1 VAPVADRPD
10 RAAEPRLDGRT
21 VLAVFAHPD
30 DESLA
35 CGGTLAR
42 LTDAGARV
50 VLLCASRG
58 EAGSVSDP
66 ALVPDGD
73 LGAVRTR
80 ELHQAAAILGVH
92 DVLVMDHPDGDLRW
106 DDVPELHGEIVGAI
120 HHYRPDAVVTF
131 DADGLYWHLD
141 HVGVHERTFT
151 AVRSL
156 GIDAP
161 ALYYVTMLKG
171 SMREI
176 MNAAHAKGGVAPD
189 SGVWG
194 ITPDAFGDSAKPP
207 TLSVDVRRWV
217 PRKLAAL
224 RCHRTQMGGRDHPI
238 AWIDE
243 DDARRWLGFEYFRR
257 ADVAGGPL
265 LVLEQLGERYATRE
279 A

>member
-1 VAPVADRPD
+1 VADTPENPD
-10 RAAEPRLDGRT
+10 ASRLDGRT

-42 LTDAGARV
+42 LADAGVRV

-58 EAGSVSDP
+58 EAGSISDP

-80 ELHQAAAILGVH
+80 ELHHAAAVLGVR

-106 DDVPELHGEIVGAI
+106 DDVPELHAEIVGAI
-120 HHYRPDAVVTF
+120 RNYRPDAVVTF

-141 HVGVHERTFT
+141 HVGVHERTLT

-156 GIDAP
+156 GSEAP

-171 SMREI
+171 IMREI
-176 MNAAHAKGGVAPD
+176 MKAAHAKGGAAPE

-207 TLSVDVRRWV
+207 TLAIDVRRWV

-224 RCHRTQMGGRDHPI
+224 RCHQTQMGGRDHPM
-238 AWIDE
+238 ARIDE
-243 DDARRWLGFEYFRR
+243 DDARRWLGIEYFRR
-257 ADVAGGPL
+257 AEVGGDADI
-265 LVLEQLGERYATRE
+265 VLEQLGERYATRD

>member
-1 VAPVADRPD
+1 VADTAKDPG
-10 RAAEPRLDGRT
+10 EPRLDGRT

-42 LTDAGARV
+42 LADAGVRV

-58 EAGSVSDP
+58 EAGSISDP
-66 ALVPDGD
+66 TLVPDGD

-80 ELHQAAAILGVH
+80 ELTAAAAILGVR
-92 DVLVMDHPDGDLRW
+92 DVLVLDHPDGDLRW
-106 DDVPELHGEIVGAI
+106 DDVPELHADIVGAI
-120 HHYRPDAVVTF
+120 QHYRPDAVVTF

-141 HVGVHERTFT
+141 HVGVHERTLT
-151 AVRSL
+151 AVRSF
-156 GIDAP
+156 GMAAP
-161 ALYYVTMLKG
+161 PLYFVTMLKG
-171 SMREI
+171 MMREI
-176 MNAAHAKGGVAPD
+176 MKAAHAKGGATPD
-189 SGVWG
+189 SGLWG

-207 TLSVDVRRWV
+207 TLAIDVRRWV

-224 RCHRTQMGGRDHPI
+224 RCHQTQMGGRDHPM

-243 DDARRWLGFEYFRR
+243 DDARQWLGVEYFRR
-257 ADVAGGPL
+257 ADVGGDAAI
-265 LVLEQLGERYATRE
+265 VLEHLGERYATRD